1 MAATQQ
7 FCSFF
12 VDGLCFGIEVAR
24 VQEIRNTTAMTRVP
38 LAARV
43 VGGLLN
49 LRGHIVTAVDLRRCL
64 DLSDRPADQQPV
76 NVILRTA
83 DGGVSLLVDRMGD
96 VLDVAEG
103 DFELPPRT
111 LNARSRE
118 LIRGAYRLDGGLLLV
133 LNIEP
138 IVNGIADDPSDQP
151 GAARPH
157 LEGNRPAVVNSGGA

>member
-1 MAATQQ
+1 MAATRQ

-12 VDGLCFGIEVAR
+12 LDGLCYGIEVER
-24 VQEIRNTTAMTRVP
+24 VQEVRNMTAMTRVP

-43 VGGLLN
+43 VGGLVS

-64 DLSDRPADQQPV
+64 DLSDRPADQPPV

-96 VLDVAEG
+96 VLDVAED

-133 LNIEP
+133 LNLEP
-138 IVNGIADDPSDQP
+138 VLNGIADDLSDQP
-151 GAARPH
+151 GGIRPH
-157 LEGNRPAVVNSGGA
+157 IEGTRPAVGIGGV

>member
-1 MAATQQ
+1 MAATRQ

-12 VDGLCFGIEVAR
+12 LDGLCYGIEVER
-24 VQEIRNTTAMTRVP
+24 VQEVRSMTAMTRVP

-43 VGGLLN
+43 VGGLVS
-49 LRGHIVTAVDLRRCL
+49 LRGQIVTVVDLRRCL
-64 DLSDRPADQQPV
+64 DLSDRPLDQPPV

-96 VLDVAEG
+96 VLDVAED

-133 LNIEP
+133 LNLEP
-138 IVNGIADDPSDQP
+138 VLNGIADDPSDQP
-151 GAARPH
+151 GGVRPH
-157 LEGNRPAVVNSGGA
+157 IDSTRPFVSIGGA